1 MTTDPQAASLSAP
14 LKSMTDEEGREAEAA
29 ELKRRLDANDMA
41 STMQLY
47 KSWQLRALKAE
58 ARAEAAESALTA
70 SPVLSAGGVGM
81 TEEPIPMV
89 LYCPACHTQHRD
101 APQPEKDWDNPPH
114 RSHECQTCGCV
125 WRPADVNTT
134 GVHYID
140 TIGKRD
146 WTCLQIEA
154 KEAALSSPP
163 TAALQDVS
171 ASVTARGVARHEDAE
186 GGSVPGGGAIESKRV
201 SSGRYTVLFVPTGH
215 MILLEADRG
224 GRDHNVHWPNE
235 AYRSALLT
243 FADDVI
249 RLHTLVNELD
259 QARHMALRAGLM
271 IAEKAATSPLKE
283 SPTAAS
289 HSSLSDAGRMSAP
302 TDAAALQEGW
312 KPIETAPK
320 DGTELL
326 LWNGAF
332 RIIGR
337 YYQSSTD
344 GWWVANAIPI
354 EPVKWQPLPAPPE
367 QAMIAAAPESST

>member
-1 MTTDPQAASLSAP
+1 
-14 LKSMTDEEGREAEAA
+14 
-29 ELKRRLDANDMA
+29 
-41 STMQLY
+41 
-47 KSWQLRALKAE
+47 
-58 ARAEAAESALTA
+58 
-70 SPVLSAGGVGM
+70 
-81 TEEPIPMV
+81 
-89 LYCPACHTQHRD
+89 
-101 APQPEKDWDNPPH
+101 
-114 RSHECQTCGCV
+114 
-125 WRPADVNTT
+125 
-134 GVHYID
+134 
-140 TIGKRD
+140 
-146 WTCLQIEA
+146 
-154 KEAALSSPP
+154 
-163 TAALQDVS
+163 
-171 ASVTARGVARHEDAE
+171 
-186 GGSVPGGGAIESKRV
+186 
-201 SSGRYTVLFVPTGH
+201 
-215 MILLEADRG
+215 
-224 GRDHNVHWPNE
+224 
-235 AYRSALLT
+235 
-243 FADDVI
+243 
-249 RLHTLVNELD
+249 
-259 QARHMALRAGLM
+259 M